1 MTGCP
6 HQRPPTRA
14 LPGSRHDI
22 AAAREHGIPGALA
35 KAGISTVAD
44 TSYQGAGLAA
54 RMPQRRRRQAAPR
67 SRFPLTNPVVR
78 SRCSAPCAEQ
88 KAFDLRKPVR
98 RVGIEPTT
106 RWLGVA

>member
-22 AAAREHGIPGALA
+22 AATREPGALA

-54 RMPQRRRRQAAPR
+54 RVPQRRRRQAAPR
-67 SRFPLTNPVVR
+67 SRLPLTNPVVR
-78 SRCSAPCAEQ
+78 SRRSAPCAEQ
-88 KAFDLRKPVR
+88 KSL
-98 RVGIEPTT
+98 
-106 RWLGVA
+106 